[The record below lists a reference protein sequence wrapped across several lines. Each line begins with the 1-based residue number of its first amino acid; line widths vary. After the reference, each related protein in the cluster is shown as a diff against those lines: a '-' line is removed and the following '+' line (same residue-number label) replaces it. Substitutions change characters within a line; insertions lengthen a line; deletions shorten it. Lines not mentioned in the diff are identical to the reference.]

1 MKFNL
6 TNLGSSIVSFL
17 GKTRQPSQKA
27 LVLNEY
33 NKAELL
39 IKKKGDYVDKKTG
52 MSMNAL
58 QVKEVEIEN
67 RKEALKIMEKVMLI
81 NKKLDSPELIY
92 EGAILV
98 WNISLPFMS
107 EQYHTFAAKALDLS
121 LSLLEQ
127 IDSNDHELRTKF
139 HLELIHIYFENDLMF
154 AEV

>member
-1 MKFNL
+1 MTIVNQISLGVLSTSENTNSTQLSSIMQERLAEAGRIALRFGL

-52 MSMNAL
+52 MSMNA
-58 QVKEVEIEN
+58 QQIKEVEIEN

-81 NKKLDSPELIY
+81 NKKLDNAELIY
-92 EGAILV
+92 EGAVLV
-98 WNISLPFMS
+98 WNISLPF
-107 EQYHTFAAKALDLS
+107 LS
-121 LSLLEQ
+121 
-127 IDSNDHELRTKF
+127 
-139 HLELIHIYFENDLMF
+139 
-154 AEV
+154 